1 VAAVTSDL
9 VHETAFAIYRE
20 FSRERDPDRARRRFE
35 TMPEIIREQFYA
47 EAKAA
52 ARVVET
58 FYRSEAA

>member
-1 VAAVTSDL
+1 VTGDL
-9 VHETAFAIYRE
+9 ITETAFAIYRE
-20 FSRERDPDRARRRFE
+20 FSRERDPDRARKRFE
-35 TMPEIIREQFYA
+35 NLRPAVREQFEA

>member
-1 VAAVTSDL
+1 MNGDL
-9 VHETAFAIYRE
+9 IHETAFAIYRE

-52 ARVVET
+52 VRVAET
-58 FYRSEAA
+58 YYRSEAA